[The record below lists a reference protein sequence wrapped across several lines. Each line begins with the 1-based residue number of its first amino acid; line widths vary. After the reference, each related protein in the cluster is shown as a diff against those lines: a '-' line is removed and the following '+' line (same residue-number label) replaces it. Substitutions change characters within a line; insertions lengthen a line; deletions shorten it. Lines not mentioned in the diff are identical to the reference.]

1 MTSRALLAAAV
12 LALTS
17 IPTEAGSG
25 AATVPVKP
33 AKVCVQLA
41 PDAPPFCA
49 GSAFVPPKP

>member
-1 MTSRALLAAAV
+1 MTSRALLTAAV
-12 LALTS
+12 LALAS

-49 GSAFVPPKP
+49 GAFVPPKP